1 MLKSKDVPAEEQSE
15 LFRLADEMQQKD
27 ADHARE
33 HRSAT
38 EAAAELGVAPEYLE
52 KAAAE
57 LHARRLE
64 KIERNRKRNRG
75 LAIGFVVFAIAG
87 MWFSMRPAP
96 RRIASAPAATISKPL
111 TLAFEGASVRH
122 SSDVADAATASARG
136 GKLEIDIRSMSAGKN
151 RRHFANVAIPISI
164 PGNYRK
170 ALVTFSGSGVS
181 NLRVDLEDGNVRWK
195 SPNIRVESGTRTEAI
210 DLTRATK
217 QERRNDNWRN
227 VAWSPP
233 GSARELV
240 LKFGDTINPAGTR
253 GTVVVEKIVLE

>member
-15 LFRLADEMQQKD
+15 LFRLADEMQRKD
-27 ADHARE
+27 ADHVRE

-38 EAAAELGVAPEYLE
+38 DAAAELGVAPEYLE

-75 LAIGFVVFAIAG
+75 LAIGVVVVAVAG

-96 RRIASAPAATISKPL
+96 RRLSSAPAATVSQAL
-111 TLAFEGASVRH
+111 TLAFDGASVRQ
-122 SSDVADAATASARG
+122 SSDVADAASATVRD
-136 GKLEIDIRSMSAGKN
+136 GKLEIDIRSMSNGKS
-151 RRHFANVAIPISI
+151 RRHFANVAIPIAR

-170 ALVTFSGSGVS
+170 ALVTFRGDGVS
-181 NLRVDLEDGNVRWK
+181 NMRVDLEDGGVRWK
-195 SPNIRVESGTRTEAI
+195 TPNVRVESGTRTETI

-217 QERRNDNWRN
+217 QQRRGDNWRS
-227 VAWSPP
+227 VAWSPT

-240 LKFGDTINPAGTR
+240 LKFGDTVNPVGAR
-253 GTVVVEKIVLE
+253 GSVVVEKIVLE